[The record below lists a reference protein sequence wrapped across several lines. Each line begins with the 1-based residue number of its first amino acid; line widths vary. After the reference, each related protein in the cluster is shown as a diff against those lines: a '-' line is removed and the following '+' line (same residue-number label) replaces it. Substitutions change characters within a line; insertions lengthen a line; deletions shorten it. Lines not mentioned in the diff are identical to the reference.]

1 MLGPRPRQEDGRA
14 RGRATGAIDPVAFRE
29 FERQGHDRVA
39 HSYGSFFEPVTAKVI
54 EPLLDAAGVR
64 RGSRT
69 ADVATGPGS
78 VAAAAAARGAEVVG
92 IDLSPQMV
100 AVARRRHPT
109 LDFREGDAERLPF
122 PSGRLDAVVCNFG
135 IGHFAR
141 PETVA
146 AEFVRVVG
154 SGGHVALSWW
164 DAPTLARVNGIFFD
178 AMAEAGAD
186 LPSSVPSGP
195 PPYRFAD
202 EAELRALL
210 TIAGLRDVTVRT
222 VAWTHCIPAVD
233 EWWDGGLASLVRAS
247 AGVLAQPPTVQ
258 RKIRAAFERLAAA
271 YRTDDGLAVPSVAKI
286 AAGCRP

>member
-1 MLGPRPRQEDGRA
+1 
-14 RGRATGAIDPVAFRE
+14 
-29 FERQGHDRVA
+29 
-39 HSYGSFFEPVTAKVI
+39 VTAKTI

-64 RGSRT
+64 LGSRT
-69 ADVATGPGS
+69 LDIASGPGS

-100 AVARRRHPT
+100 AVAKSRHPT

-122 PSGRLDAVVCNFG
+122 PTGRLDSVVCNFG

-141 PETVA
+141 PESA
-146 AEFVRVVG
+146 AVEFVRVVG
-154 SGGHVALSWW
+154 AGGQVALSWW

-186 LPSSVPSGP
+186 VPPSVPNGP

-202 EAELRALL
+202 EAELWALL
-210 TIAGLRDVTVRT
+210 TIAGLKDVTVRT
-222 VAWTHCIPAVD
+222 LTWTHCIPGVD
-233 EWWDGGLASLVRAS
+233 AWWEGGMASLVRAS
-247 AGVLAQPPTVQ
+247 AGVLAQPPAMQ
-258 RKIRAAFERLAAA
+258 RKIRASFERLAEA
-271 YRTDDGLAVPSVAKI
+271 YRTADGLTVPSVAKI

>member
-1 MLGPRPRQEDGRA
+1 M
-14 RGRATGAIDPVAFRE
+14 
-29 FERQGHDRVA
+29 
-39 HSYGSFFEPVTAKVI
+39 TAKTI

-64 RGSRT
+64 LGSRT
-69 ADVATGPGS
+69 LDIATGPGS

-100 AVARRRHPT
+100 AVAKSRHPT

-122 PSGRLDAVVCNFG
+122 PTGRLDSVVFNFG

-141 PETVA
+141 PESA
-146 AEFVRVVG
+146 AVEFVRVVG
-154 SGGHVALSWW
+154 AGGQVALSWW

-186 LPSSVPSGP
+186 VPPSVPNGP

-210 TIAGLRDVTVRT
+210 TIAGLKDVTVRT
-222 VAWTHCIPAVD
+222 LHVDALHSGGRRVVGGWHGEPRAGVGRSPGPTPGHATENPRGVRAAGRGLPHRRRPHGAERGEDRRRLPAVVSPD
-233 EWWDGGLASLVRAS
+233 R
-247 AGVLAQPPTVQ
+247 
-258 RKIRAAFERLAAA
+258 
-271 YRTDDGLAVPSVAKI
+271 
-286 AAGCRP
+286 